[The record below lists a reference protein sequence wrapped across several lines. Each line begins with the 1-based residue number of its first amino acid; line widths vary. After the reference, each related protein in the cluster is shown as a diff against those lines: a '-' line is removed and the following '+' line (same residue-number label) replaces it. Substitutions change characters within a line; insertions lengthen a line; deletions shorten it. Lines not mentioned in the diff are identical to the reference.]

1 MRARMARRRSRRKDT
16 APGRALT
23 DAEAEDARRCLRS
36 LRQRKAEGFA
46 EYDEEDFAAFLS
58 QLEIVRV
65 VHEAPDPAPGAHH
78 LHLDNL
84 LRAAVS
90 SPVGRLEIRD
100 GTAVTLYEDPD
111 YGLLTEVRYGP
122 YRGKEAPAE
131 PPCAPESV
139 RNLTDT

>member
-1 MRARMARRRSRRKDT
+1 MASD
-16 APGRALT
+16 RALT
-23 DAEAEDARRCLRS
+23 DDETQDIRRCLRS

-46 EYDEEDFAAFLS
+46 EYDEEDFNAFTS

-65 VHEAPDPAPGAHH
+65 VHEAPDVAPGSRH

-84 LRAAVS
+84 VRAKAS
-90 SPVGRLEIRD
+90 TPVGRLEVRD

-122 YRGKEAPAE
+122 YRGKEAPPE
-131 PPCAPESV
+131 PPCDPDSI
-139 RNLTDT
+139 RNLVEE